1 MKEVQLTLKKL
12 RRNEIT
18 VEEATK
24 VIDKNYITREEHK
37 YSLVSMKKKYNKRVD
52 KRITDLE
59 AKVLSIKRIIL
70 K

>member
-24 VIDKNYITREEHK
+24 VIDENYVTKEEHK
-37 YSLVSMKKKYNKRVD
+37 CSINNIGRRYG
-52 KRITDLE
+52 KRIRELE
-59 AKVLSIKRIIL
+59 GKLSKIKHVMSKVL
-70 K
+70 